1 MPLDDVGR
9 HLQNQ
14 NHEITIFSAPGA
26 FFKFFTIKIAALVET
41 GGAPV
46 DNCCICLFVALM
58 VLHLFVDGVAFVC

>member
-1 MPLDDVGR
+1 MKLP
-9 HLQNQ
+9 
-14 NHEITIFSAPGA
+14 IFSAPGA
-26 FFKFFTIKIAALVET
+26 YFKIFAIKIAALVET

>member
-1 MPLDDVGR
+1 MMWAGIYKIKIMKLP
-9 HLQNQ
+9 
-14 NHEITIFSAPGA
+14 IFSAPGA
-26 FFKFFTIKIAALVET
+26 YFKIFAIKIAAPVET